1 MLTFSGTDIAGEV
14 VGLGPGVTTFA
25 VGDKVSSWLG
35 LKKGGSLAEYAVA
48 PITSTVKRPEGVSA
62 IDGASLGV
70 AGSTALQAL
79 RDLVGWKFDGS
90 QKTQKNLLITAASG
104 GVGTYAV
111 QVLPFSLQ
119 AWVVFFFPYIP
130 CSIDEYDILF
140 LMILHSCPVFF
151 NVKRQSVLT
160 FFDVRTIAC
169 LSLMG
174 SG

>member
-1 MLTFSGTDIAGEV
+1 VQVLIFGER
-14 VGLGPGVTTFA
+14 GVQ
-25 VGDKVSSWLG
+25 
-35 LKKGGSLAEYAVA
+35 GGSLAEYAVA

-130 CSIDEYDILF
+130 RSIDEYDILF

>member
-1 MLTFSGTDIAGEV
+1 MQ
-14 VGLGPGVTTFA
+14 
-25 VGDKVSSWLG
+25 
-35 LKKGGSLAEYAVA
+35 GGSLAEYAVA

-111 QVLPFSLQ
+111 QVLSFSLQ
-119 AWVVFFFPYIP
+119 AWMVFFFPYVP
-130 CSIDEYDILF
+130 PSIDEYDILF
-140 LMILHSCPVFF
+140 LMILLHSRPVFF